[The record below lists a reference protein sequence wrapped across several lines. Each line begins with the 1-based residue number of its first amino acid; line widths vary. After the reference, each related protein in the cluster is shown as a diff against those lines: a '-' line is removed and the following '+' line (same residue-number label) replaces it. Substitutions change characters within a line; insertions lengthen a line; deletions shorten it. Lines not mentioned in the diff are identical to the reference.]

1 MFSNSVWPAERPCP
15 APSAGIARL
24 VLTLA
29 CAGAPAWATASDT
42 LPPAGPASVAS
53 TARADP
59 LDPAAPVPA
68 LVHRSSLAAYR
79 ALAADERV
87 PWREANDRVG
97 RIGGWRTYLREAH
110 QPDADP
116 GPAEHRHPT
125 TPPASPGR

>member
-1 MFSNSVWPAERPCP
+1 MSSKSVRPPERPCP
-15 APSAGIARL
+15 APAAGVCRL
-24 VLTLA
+24 VLALA

-42 LPPAGPASVAS
+42 PPPAGPASVAS
-53 TARADP
+53 TTRADP

-68 LVHRSSLAAYR
+68 LLHRSSLAAYR

-97 RIGGWRTYLREAH
+97 HIGGWRSYLREA
-110 QPDADP
+110 QRPDADP
-116 GPAEHRHPT
+116 GPAEHRHPA